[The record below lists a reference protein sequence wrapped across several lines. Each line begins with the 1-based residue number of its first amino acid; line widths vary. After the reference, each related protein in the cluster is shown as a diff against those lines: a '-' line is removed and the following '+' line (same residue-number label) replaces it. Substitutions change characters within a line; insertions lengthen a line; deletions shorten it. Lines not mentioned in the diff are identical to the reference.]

1 MLNHTKL
8 HHTTRHH
15 PQPLIMISQYSPYPH
30 RTYAAA
36 FNTLTTLDVMLCD
49 EGHRLKNAY
58 GTGTT
63 LALGNCCAIKRL
75 LLTGGQESWEA
86 LVEINRAHFFTSHQ
100 SYVFALHLLTFFS
113 FLALDLHYPYTSVSH
128 SFSFPLSFFL
138 ISLPSKTS
146 PLISD
151 STLPL
156 PLLPPPHT
164 PSSFYST
171 STTISP
177 SPPSFSSSFSS
188 SSTTSFSSPSYSSF
202 SSTSPSSFSFPLLY
216 RHTNPKQLRRAL
228 FSGQFCHTRLPGRA
242 LRL

>member
-128 SFSFPLSFFL
+128 SFSFP
-138 ISLPSKTS
+138 ISLPSKIS